1 MASLSGKR
9 VLVVDDEAFVR
20 YTVADELEHAGCS
33 VVEAADGAEALDVL
47 AAGDPFDLMVTDIRM
62 PGFDGWTLAE
72 RARELRPGLPV
83 LYVSGFSGVDPR
95 PVPGGEFLS
104 KPFLPA
110 QLRGAAAKLVR

>member
-9 VLVVDDEAFVR
+9 ILVVDDEAFVR
-20 YTVADELEHAGCS
+20 YTVADEFEHAGCS
-33 VVEAADGAEALDVL
+33 VVEAADGAEALTAL
-47 AAGDPFDLMVTDIRM
+47 AAGDAFDLMVTDIRM

-72 RARELRPGLPV
+72 RARELWPALPV

-110 QLRGAAAKLVR
+110 QLRGAAAKLVG